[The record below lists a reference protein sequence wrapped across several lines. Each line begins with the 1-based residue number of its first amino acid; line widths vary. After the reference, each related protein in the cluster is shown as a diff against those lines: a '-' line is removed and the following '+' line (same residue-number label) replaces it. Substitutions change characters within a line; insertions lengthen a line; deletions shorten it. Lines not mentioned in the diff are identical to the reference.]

1 MTSRERPSSAT
12 IDAYLAALAARLTVE
27 PDERATILEE
37 MRGHLE
43 EATVA
48 EAARGAHRG
57 GCGGA
62 RGGGVRF
69 SRDNRPLINSTLPVY
84 WDMRRMLLGI
94 VQGALAIWVIWT
106 LATFPFVVHFAAQP
120 QFDAFTS
127 PAALLF
133 TASPL
138 GFGLFYTLVDG
149 PWAALLMLALF
160 GAIAFALGSRAS
172 SGWRAGF
179 AFGLGVIVGMPFL
192 PVSLLPLG
200 QHFTPWA
207 NAVPGVLTIWG
218 YALPFAVFAARLGA
232 RFAHTR
238 NDRRMRVAAIIPT
251 QRRRIRRATLVGIL
265 VFVAL
270 LGVNGWSF
278 VHSLTPDPTS
288 AARVAAHEL
297 ATAQAKLP
305 FVIRQPGYLPDGMA
319 LKRVLPAVSDC
330 NPCVG
335 YTVAILR
342 YRDSHD
348 NWIELTDS
356 RTPCPSRQ
364 PTSTSPTPQVLSS
377 VIIRWAG
384 SARGK
389 DRAGGD
395 AHLERWC
402 AGLHHEHEYAD
413 VPANARTDRH
423 QYLTLMFSVASI
435 QCIATR
441 YKFADVPLTLASC
454 AD

>member
-27 PDERATILEE
+27 PGERATILEE
-37 MRGHLE
+37 IRGHLE
-43 EATVA
+43 EAAVA
-48 EAARGAHRG
+48 EAARGSTAAEAE
-57 GCGGA
+57 A
-62 RGGGVRF
+62 RAVAAFGSVATTAR
-69 SRDNRPLINSTLPVY
+69 SINSTLPVY

-160 GAIAFALGSRAS
+160 GAIAFALGNRAS

-207 NAVPGVLTIWG
+207 MLPGVLIIWLL
-218 YALPFAVFAARLGA
+218 APFAVFAARLGA
-232 RFAHTR
+232 RFAHTH
-238 NDRRMRVAAIIPT
+238 NDRRMRVAAITPT
-251 QRRRIRRATLVGIL
+251 QRRRIPRATLVGIL

-278 VHSLTPDPTS
+278 VHTLTPDPTI

-305 FVIRQPGYLPDGMA
+305 FIIRQPGYLPDGMA

-342 YRDSHD
+342 YRDSHG
-348 NWIELTDS
+348 NWIEVTEQSHPLPVAPTDLHFTYSAGPLISNYQVGWLGAGEKIEQEVMLTWNDGALDYTMS
-356 RTPCPSRQ
+356 TNMSMSQ
-364 PTSTSPTPQVLSS
+364 PM
-377 VIIRWAG
+377 
-384 SARGK
+384 
-389 DRAGGD
+389 
-395 AHLERWC
+395 LE
-402 AGLHHEHEYAD
+402 
-413 VPANARTDRH
+413 
-423 QYLTLMFSVASI
+423 Q
-435 QCIATR
+435 IAT
-441 YKFADVPLTLASC
+441 SISH
-454 AD
+454 